1 MKQCLLYV
9 YSFNFINYL
18 YIFSSSNISPVNLS
32 LWPSLAFHIYN
43 TIYTFLLLI
52 HVPTKAK

>member
-18 YIFSSSNISPVNLS
+18 YIFSSSNISPVIS
-32 LWPSLAFHIYN
+32 HYGHPWRFTYITQSTRFCC
-43 TIYTFLLLI
+43 
-52 HVPTKAK
+52 